1 MMAETRSP
9 RIAHLSWGQV
19 DVEIDG
25 AVRHF
30 KDVKLFPGGAREWDW
45 RETGTDHVPGIQSA
59 DVDELLE
66 HGAKVIVLS
75 KGQHER
81 LQVSPDTLEFLRA
94 KQIPT
99 HVLETR
105 EAVRLYNDLREK
117 QPTGGLFHSTC

>member
-9 RIAHLSWGQV
+9 RIARLSWGKV

-25 AVRHF
+25 GLRHF

-75 KGQHER
+75 KGQLER
-81 LQVSPDTLEFLRA
+81 LHVRPDTLEHLRS

-99 HVLETR
+99 HVLETK
-105 EAVRLYNDLREK
+105 EAVRLYNELREQ
-117 QPTGGLFHSTC
+117 QPAGGLFHSTC